1 MNDNHPEIRRLRLY
15 YSDQIRPLEE
25 KITELVSEI
34 ISLNHII
41 EDREYG
47 LSDELLCGFDTGRV
61 DSNGKPIRCGDTI
74 EFYEFKEGY
83 TEQYSE
89 DGWGR
94 EIRLCSH
101 DQYEVPNKKSI
112 IRGVVTY
119 SSKWTGFVV
128 QFDEYMLNTARD
140 EQLLYILLL
149 SAFPNDKKN
158 KLNVVSTYQS

>member
-1 MNDNHPEIRRLRLY
+1 MMNDNHPEIRRLRLY

-25 KITELVSEI
+25 KITSLKFEI
-34 ISLNHII
+34 MRLNNII
-41 EDREYG
+41 EDRE
-47 LSDELLCGFDTGRV
+47 SDELLCGFDTGRV

-83 TEQYSE
+83 YEAYTE

-101 DQYEVPNKKSI
+101 NQYEVPNKEST

-119 SSKWTGFVV
+119 SSQWTGFVV
-128 QFDEYMLNTARD
+128 QFDEHMLNTARD

-158 KLNVVSTYQS
+158 KLTVVSTYQS